1 VHAPVAAGGATR
13 APVMAADKPPG
24 QKPQG
29 QTKPVQAGKT
39 DVPEP
44 APRLPHERDESADS
58 QHGEARPEM
67 QRALDDIKAGR
78 TDTDRGP
85 PLNEAYQKQKTP
97 DKPRT

>member
-1 VHAPVAAGGATR
+1 
-13 APVMAADKPPG
+13 MAADKPPPG
-24 QKPQG
+24 HKPQG
-29 QTKPVQAGKT
+29 QTKPVQAGKA
-39 DVPEP
+39 DVPER

-97 DKPRT
+97 DKPR